1 MANYHWI
8 AEKSIP
14 ILKAHPNMGAS
25 DLKKELESKYE
36 VTLSYRAVWLGRQK
50 ACELIFGSWDD
61 SFEMLYRFKAEIELR
76 IPGSV
81 VEIDV
86 KEEGDDV
93 YFRRFFCCLKP
104 CIDGFL
110 NGCRPYLSIDS
121 TALNG
126 RWSGHLASATA
137 LDGHNWMFPV
147 AFCFFDKETTDNWT
161 WFMLQLKK
169 AIGTPI
175 KFGN

>member
-1 MANYHWI
+1 M
-8 AEKSIP
+8 
-14 ILKAHPNMGAS
+14 
-25 DLKKELESKYE
+25 
-36 VTLSYRAVWLGRQK
+36 GRQK

-61 SFEMLYRFKAEIELR
+61 SFEMLYRFKAEIKLR

-93 YFRRFFCCLKP
+93 YFRRFFCCFKP

-121 TALNG
+121 TSLNG

-137 LDGHNWMFPV
+137 
-147 AFCFFDKETTDNWT
+147 
-161 WFMLQLKK
+161 
-169 AIGTPI
+169 
-175 KFGN
+175 

>member
-1 MANYHWI
+1 
-8 AEKSIP
+8 
-14 ILKAHPNMGAS
+14 
-25 DLKKELESKYE
+25 
-36 VTLSYRAVWLGRQK
+36 
-50 ACELIFGSWDD
+50 
-61 SFEMLYRFKAEIELR
+61 MLYRFKAEIKLR

-121 TALNG
+121 TTLNG
-126 RWSGHLASATA
+126 KWNGQLAACNA

-147 AFCFFDKETTDNWT
+147 AFGMFQSETEDDWT
-161 WFMLQLKK
+161 WFMVHLHR
-169 AIGTPI
+169 AIGPMPNLAICTDAC
-175 KFGN
+175 